1 MTYKQRYQLKNKRR
15 AIFADIIS
23 IFAMLGAVI
32 GIWIGAANIQYY
44 PVRSTIVIMVGF
56 YIMGKIFTERDI
68 LEETDD

>member
-1 MTYKQRYQLKNKRR
+1 MSYKEKSRAKNRYKVFL
-15 AIFADIIS
+15 ADILS

-44 PVRSTIVIMVGF
+44 PVRSTAAIIVGI
-56 YIMGKIFTERDI
+56 YLIAKIFDERDI